1 MGDFVN
7 YTPGEYA
14 KEHIRITPT
23 TLADGRDFFY
33 LDDDPEYVSGVKTRE
48 LKDPRQLP
56 YRFSNQLNAAGEE
69 VPYAAPEM
77 RRDPLTGDWIPMATA
92 RMNRPITAG
101 PGATAK
107 GNPLAARKP
116 GDPYQ
121 DGEVPDTDYNV
132 VVFENRF
139 PSMVRVPGRSEAVEY
154 VNGNPLWEK
163 KLAAG
168 RCEVICFDPDED
180 GLPADLP
187 VSRLR
192 TVVEAWAFR
201 TAEISKME
209 GIEQIFP
216 FENHGQEIGV
226 SLAHP
231 HGQVYCYPFIAPKME
246 AELKQTEAY
255 HEKTGGNLLKDLM
268 NAEIEAGE
276 RIVMRNHSWVAY
288 VPAAARW
295 PLEVHVAPVRDVLTL
310 DELNDQERWD
320 LAVMYSTLLKRGN
333 AFFDK
338 GDGKGMDLPYIAA
351 WHQAPI
357 HDKRRENYR
366 LNLQFFSFR
375 RAANKIK
382 YLAGSESGM
391 AAWVSDRCEVICFDP
406 DEDGLPA
413 DLPVS
418 RLRTVVEAWAFRTA
432 EISKMEGIEQ
442 IFPFENHGQEIGV
455 SLAHPHGQVYCYPFI
470 APKMEA
476 ELKQTEAYHEKT
488 GGNLLKDL
496 MNAEIE
502 AGERIVMRNHSWVAY
517 VPAAARW
524 PLEVHVA
531 PVRDVLT
538 LDELNDQERWDLA
551 VMYSTLLK
559 RGNAFFDKGDG
570 KGMDLP
576 YIAAWHQAPIHDKR
590 RENYRL
596 NLQFFS
602 FRRAA
607 NKIKY
612 LAGSESGMAA
622 WVSDTTPELIAKRFH
637 ELGPID
643 IEG

>member
-1 MGDFVN
+1 MSEFAN

-23 TLADGRDFFY
+23 TLADGRAFFY
-33 LDDDPEYVSGVKTRE
+33 LDDDPEYVSGAKTRE
-48 LKDPRQLP
+48 LNDPRQLA

-246 AELKQTEAY
+246 AELKQTEA
-255 HEKTGGNLLKDLM
+255 T
-268 NAEIEAGE
+268 
-276 RIVMRNHSWVAY
+276 MRR
-288 VPAAARW
+288 PAA
-295 PLEVHVAPVRDVLTL
+295 T
-310 DELNDQERWD
+310 
-320 LAVMYSTLLKRGN
+320 
-333 AFFDK
+333 
-338 GDGKGMDLPYIAA
+338 
-351 WHQAPI
+351 
-357 HDKRRENYR
+357 
-366 LNLQFFSFR
+366 
-375 RAANKIK
+375 
-382 YLAGSESGM
+382 
-391 AAWVSDRCEVICFDP
+391 C
-406 DEDGLPA
+406 
-413 DLPVS
+413 S
-418 RLRTVVEAWAFRTA
+418 R
-432 EISKMEGIEQ
+432 IS
-442 IFPFENHGQEIGV
+442 
-455 SLAHPHGQVYCYPFI
+455 
-470 APKMEA
+470 
-476 ELKQTEAYHEKT
+476 
-488 GGNLLKDL
+488 
-496 MNAEIE
+496 
-502 AGERIVMRNHSWVAY
+502 
-517 VPAAARW
+517 
-524 PLEVHVA
+524 
-531 PVRDVLT
+531 
-538 LDELNDQERWDLA
+538 
-551 VMYSTLLK
+551 
-559 RGNAFFDKGDG
+559 
-570 KGMDLP
+570 
-576 YIAAWHQAPIHDKR
+576 
-590 RENYRL
+590 
-596 NLQFFS
+596 
-602 FRRAA
+602 
-607 NKIKY
+607 
-612 LAGSESGMAA
+612 
-622 WVSDTTPELIAKRFH
+622 
-637 ELGPID
+637 
-643 IEG
+643 

>member
-107 GNPLAARKP
+107 GNPLAA
-116 GDPYQ
+116 
-121 DGEVPDTDYNV
+121 
-132 VVFENRF
+132 
-139 PSMVRVPGRSEAVEY
+139 
-154 VNGNPLWEK
+154 LWEK

-268 NAEIEAGE
+268 NSEIEAGE

-351 WHQAPI
+351 W
-357 HDKRRENYR
+357 
-366 LNLQFFSFR
+366 
-375 RAANKIK
+375 
-382 YLAGSESGM
+382 
-391 AAWVSDRCEVICFDP
+391 
-406 DEDGLPA
+406 
-413 DLPVS
+413 
-418 RLRTVVEAWAFRTA
+418 
-432 EISKMEGIEQ
+432 
-442 IFPFENHGQEIGV
+442 
-455 SLAHPHGQVYCYPFI
+455 
-470 APKMEA
+470 
-476 ELKQTEAYHEKT
+476 
-488 GGNLLKDL
+488 
-496 MNAEIE
+496 
-502 AGERIVMRNHSWVAY
+502 
-517 VPAAARW
+517 
-524 PLEVHVA
+524 
-531 PVRDVLT
+531 
-538 LDELNDQERWDLA
+538 
-551 VMYSTLLK
+551 
-559 RGNAFFDKGDG
+559 
-570 KGMDLP
+570 
-576 YIAAWHQAPIHDKR
+576 
-590 RENYRL
+590 
-596 NLQFFS
+596 
-602 FRRAA
+602 
-607 NKIKY
+607 
-612 LAGSESGMAA
+612 
-622 WVSDTTPELIAKRFH
+622 VSDTTPELIAKRFH

>member
-1 MGDFVN
+1 MEQFAH
-7 YTPGEYA
+7 YQPGAYA
-14 KEHIRITPT
+14 QEHIRITPT
-23 TLADGRDFFY
+23 TLSDGRDFFY
-33 LDDDPEYVSGVKTRE
+33 LDDEPQFVSGEKTRE
-48 LKDPRQLP
+48 LKDSRPLA
-56 YRFSNQLNAAGEE
+56 YRFAPQLDAEGNE
-69 VPYAAPEM
+69 VPYAAPQM

-139 PSMVRVPGRSEAVEY
+139 PSMVRVPGADESVSY
-154 VNGNPLWEK
+154 INDNPLWEK
-163 KLAAG
+163 KLAVG
-168 RCEVICFDPDED
+168 RCEVICFDSNET

-201 TAEISKME
+201 TAEISQME

-231 HGQVYCYPFIAPKME
+231 HGQIYCYPFIAPKME
-246 AELKQTEAY
+246 QELQHTEAY
-255 HEKTGGNLLKDLM
+255 FERTGGNLLKDIMQGEL
-268 NAEIEAGE
+268 EAQE

-320 LAVMYSTLLKRGN
+320 LAQMYSTLLKRGN
-333 AFFDK
+333 AFFDT

-357 HDKRRENYR
+357 HDTRRDHYR

-391 AAWVSDRCEVICFDP
+391 AAWI
-406 DEDGLPA
+406 
-413 DLPVS
+413 
-418 RLRTVVEAWAFRTA
+418 
-432 EISKMEGIEQ
+432 
-442 IFPFENHGQEIGV
+442 
-455 SLAHPHGQVYCYPFI
+455 
-470 APKMEA
+470 
-476 ELKQTEAYHEKT
+476 
-488 GGNLLKDL
+488 
-496 MNAEIE
+496 
-502 AGERIVMRNHSWVAY
+502 
-517 VPAAARW
+517 
-524 PLEVHVA
+524 
-531 PVRDVLT
+531 
-538 LDELNDQERWDLA
+538 
-551 VMYSTLLK
+551 
-559 RGNAFFDKGDG
+559 
-570 KGMDLP
+570 
-576 YIAAWHQAPIHDKR
+576 
-590 RENYRL
+590 
-596 NLQFFS
+596 
-602 FRRAA
+602 
-607 NKIKY
+607 
-612 LAGSESGMAA
+612 
-622 WVSDTTPELIAKRFH
+622 SDTTPELIASRFH
-637 ELGPID
+637 ELGEID
-643 IEG
+643 IA

>member
-1 MGDFVN
+1 MSEFAN

-23 TLADGRDFFY
+23 TLADGRAFFY
-33 LDDDPEYVSGVKTRE
+33 LDDDPEYVSGAKTRE
-48 LKDPRQLP
+48 LNDPRQLA

-168 RCEVICFDPDED
+168 RCEVICFDPDEN

-268 NAEIEAGE
+268 NSEIEAGE

-338 GDGKGMDLPYIAA
+338 GDGKGMDLPCIAA

-357 HDKRRENYR
+357 HD
-366 LNLQFFSFR
+366 
-375 RAANKIK
+375 
-382 YLAGSESGM
+382 
-391 AAWVSDRCEVICFDP
+391 V
-406 DEDGLPA
+406 
-413 DLPVS
+413 
-418 RLRTVVEAWAFRTA
+418 
-432 EISKMEGIEQ
+432 
-442 IFPFENHGQEIGV
+442 
-455 SLAHPHGQVYCYPFI
+455 
-470 APKMEA
+470 
-476 ELKQTEAYHEKT
+476 
-488 GGNLLKDL
+488 
-496 MNAEIE
+496 
-502 AGERIVMRNHSWVAY
+502 
-517 VPAAARW
+517 
-524 PLEVHVA
+524 
-531 PVRDVLT
+531 
-538 LDELNDQERWDLA
+538 
-551 VMYSTLLK
+551 
-559 RGNAFFDKGDG
+559 
-570 KGMDLP
+570 
-576 YIAAWHQAPIHDKR
+576 R